1 MSEWNAW
8 FNLNKIKNKK
18 RSFISIGIFP
28 LEILHLHS
36 SLHSLRFIQLQMKC
50 KEVEQVRE
58 LNERKEGRNGGV
70 LCSISFHSRAHLFPL
85 VMKGKERTQHKSTV
99 NKRRKRSDEREECVL
114 HSLRSF
120 ITILF
125 FHHSLHSLP
134 TTEDD

>member
-58 LNERKEGRNGGV
+58 LNERKEGRNGGSFSS
-70 LCSISFHSRAHLFPL
+70 CSP
-85 VMKGKERTQHKSTV
+85 
-99 NKRRKRSDEREECVL
+99 
-114 HSLRSF
+114 
-120 ITILF
+120 
-125 FHHSLHSLP
+125 
-134 TTEDD
+134 

>member
-70 LCSISFHSRAHLFPL
+70 SCWPPRKDNQGHKEEN
-85 VMKGKERTQHKSTV
+85 VMEG
-99 NKRRKRSDEREECVL
+99 
-114 HSLRSF
+114 
-120 ITILF
+120 TIL
-125 FHHSLHSLP
+125 HLGN
-134 TTEDD
+134 E